1 MKNGKFLLNK
11 VFKINF
17 TKWLMRHYIVIKVW
31 IDFIFMI
38 YTSCFVLKAQI
49 NYIWFLKKFKVSGF
63 LFLHV
68 MTFGTQC
75 ISNFDTMC
83 VHCTMEAPNWPI
95 ALTPQ
100 LTFNHYWE
108 LGMVL

>member
-1 MKNGKFLLNK
+1 M
-11 VFKINF
+11 
-17 TKWLMRHYIVIKVW
+17 
-31 IDFIFMI
+31 
-38 YTSCFVLKAQI
+38 
-49 NYIWFLKKFKVSGF
+49 SGF

>member
-1 MKNGKFLLNK
+1 
-11 VFKINF
+11 
-17 TKWLMRHYIVIKVW
+17 
-31 IDFIFMI
+31 MI

-49 NYIWFLKKFKVSGF
+49 NYIRFLKELKVNSF

-68 MTFGTQC
+68 MTFGILC
-75 ISNFDTMC
+75 ISNFDTKC
-83 VHCTMEAPNWPI
+83 VHYTMETLGWPI
-95 ALTPQ
+95 ALTTQ